1 MPLSAFDTVVHR
13 AHNILWTI
21 MRWAFVAWGVL
32 NGFGT
37 GLLGKVESVKR
48 QISQRVPRVSG
59 SFTR

>member
-48 QISQRVPRVSG
+48 QISQRVPRVS
-59 SFTR
+59 